1 MSEIQALIDI
11 AQNHPVFADLA
22 KQGFQFVVKT
32 ALSTLWARKTQS
44 EVIEGRGEELIRLQQ
59 TMEEL
64 REYVLARSRAGTWNA
79 ETADHEAREPSTV
92 TFVSRAVNLSI
103 DARVE
108 SKRRLIGRLISR
120 RLQINDSDEDET
132 IVSNALDI
140 VGALS
145 ERQLL
150 AVAAIRLTKNLG
162 EPETAISNL
171 SGAEE
176 WLTNRHGQKVR
187 AITASAGW
195 DDRLLEGLGR
205 AGAVTM
211 PLHRTGTYLGRNDK
225 DDVERWLAVQKVTP
239 YENLRDNVGSPK
251 WIAEVQQQYP
261 TLSAMH
267 ALSRGSAFSPDNG
280 QQSYRLD
287 ELHLTHAGNLLGGE
301 ILETLSR
308 QTSDLI

>member
-11 AQNHPVFADLA
+11 AQNHPVVANLA
-22 KQGFQFVVKT
+22 KQGLQFVVKT
-32 ALSTLWARKTQS
+32 AFSTLRARTTQS
-44 EVIEGRGEELIRLQQ
+44 EVVEETREEIARLQQ
-59 TMEEL
+59 AMEEL
-64 REYVLARSRAGTWNA
+64 REDVSARSRAGIWNA
-79 ETADHEAREPSTV
+79 ETADHEAHEPSTV

-120 RLQINDSDEDET
+120 RLQINDNDEDET

-150 AVAAIRLTKNLG
+150 AIAAIRLTKNLG
-162 EPETAISNL
+162 QPETAISNL
-171 SGAEE
+171 NGAEE

-187 AITASAGW
+187 AITASVGW

-211 PLHRTGTYLGRNDK
+211 PLHRSGTYLGRSHA
-225 DDVERWLAVQKVTP
+225 DDVDQWLAVQKVSP
-239 YENLRDNVGSPK
+239 YENLRDDAGSPK
-251 WIAEVQQQYP
+251 WIAEVRQQYP

-267 ALSRGSAFSPDNG
+267 ALSRGSAFSPDHG
-280 QQSYRLD
+280 QLSYRLD
-287 ELHLTHAGNLLGGE
+287 ELHLTYAGNFLGDE